1 MIRKSLAILTLAA
14 AVLGTAA
21 AQQPLLIT
29 TAPNLPDVRL
39 GQPVSLAL
47 NARGGVPPYTWS
59 LDSGSLNGLSLTPA
73 GQIVGYANKR
83 GTLTIKA
90 VATDSADPTHRS
102 TARIFKLNILPA
114 LTSNSTGNFTSSNS
128 TN

>member
-29 TAPNLPDVRL
+29 TAPNLSDVRL

-47 NARGGVPPYTWS
+47 TARGGVPPYTWS
-59 LDSGSLNGLSLTPA
+59 LESGTLGGLSLTPA
-73 GQIVGYANKR
+73 GQLVGYASNR
-83 GTLTIKA
+83 ASLTFKV
-90 VATDSADPTHRS
+90 VATDSAAPTHRS